1 MQNGVFMRRS
11 SYLAELDMRYVFAL
25 HCPIYQVGDG
35 TTFQGLI
42 IEYVEQFYDKSDVLS
57 DLREYLTLL
66 K

>member
-35 TTFQGLI
+35 TTFQALI
-42 IEYVEQFYDKSDVLS
+42 IEYFEQFYDKSDVLS